1 MDYYRVAQSEIERL
15 SMNNHLLV
23 VFVTACAL
31 LKASAPASAAD
42 FEITLKGH
50 SFSPAEFT
58 VPAGEAITLTVRN
71 LDATPAEFESKE
83 LKVEKVMAGNS
94 SIVVKVRPLKP
105 GRYVFVDEYHE
116 DVAKGTL
123 VAE

>member
-1 MDYYRVAQSEIERL
+1 
-15 SMNNHLLV
+15 MNNHLLV
-23 VFVTACAL
+23 VIAWVL
-31 LKASAPASAAD
+31 LKISTPANAAD

-94 SIVVKVRPLKP
+94 SIVVKVKPLKP
-105 GRYVFVDEYHE
+105 GRYAFVDEYHE

>member
-1 MDYYRVAQSEIERL
+1 VNRLLAALVAL
-15 SMNNHLLV
+15 Y
-23 VFVTACAL
+23 
-31 LKASAPASAAD
+31 ASLGIPSPASAAEA
-42 FEITLKGH
+42 EISLKAH
-50 SFSPAEFT
+50 RFLPAEIK

-83 LKVEKVMAGNS
+83 LKVEKVIAGNS
-94 SIVVKVRPLKP
+94 SIVVKLRPLKP
-105 GRYVFVDEYHE
+105 GRYAFFDEYHE